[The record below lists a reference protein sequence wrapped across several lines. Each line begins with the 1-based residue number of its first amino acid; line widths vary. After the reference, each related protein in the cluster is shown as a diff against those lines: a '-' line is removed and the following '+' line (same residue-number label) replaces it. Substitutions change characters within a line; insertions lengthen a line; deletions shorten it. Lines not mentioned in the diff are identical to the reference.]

1 MFNHLNYETMKT
13 VFLKNWLAFGL
24 MALAAFGFAACSDD
38 DGTTPPPPGA
48 DETVV
53 EGSYA
58 GTMSVVEAAAP
69 AEGED
74 ADEPAGTAVEAAVS
88 AEAVGFTDFPIRDL
102 VVRIVGEDSADAIV
116 EAVGKVDYSIPYTAE
131 MSEDKSAVAMTLSPE
146 TLVISMPIEG
156 AEPLEIAVAISAAAD
171 ATYTVESS
179 KLGFALSVD
188 GVTLGGEALE
198 GFEAFSL
205 DFDLAKNTTEE

>member
-131 MSEDKSAVAMTLSPE
+131 MSEDKSTVAMTLSPE
-146 TLVISMPIEG
+146 TLTISMPVEG